1 MASSTEH
8 ALLERVFLRIGSAE
22 TDEQLENAISKFL
35 PPVLL
40 KLSSQQDGVR
50 KKVMELLFHISKRVK
65 SRPTVQLPVEALLNL
80 YRHPDSFVT
89 NFSIIYIKLGYPR
102 MPLEKQAELVP
113 AILYVLDGKP
123 QSHQDSLLMLLMPVL
138 GDVVIPPDPAKRA
151 SFFGFTEK
159 PALSQLL
166 LSFSLDI
173 LLLPYGATPALM
185 KSNTRPPTQQMA
197 STSAAAGTSQSN
209 HPTPSSTNAPP
220 GMSDYSF
227 KRVTGENML
236 SPEELEKTKLGI
248 VKFLS
253 SGVFPEKDILIH
265 LVVAVADTRFG
276 IAHAADIELKK
287 IVRSL
292 DWSSPS
298 LLAPLYTLFLGTSTP
313 RDGPLLPGSPPTT
326 VQKPSTS
333 SSSTPPT
340 TISSSSSSNTT
351 SKQADPWILP
361 SSSALP
367 PPPNKPELRTA
378 PANTRIRLRLLPYI
392 CCARGTG
399 LLFPDCIRIVF
410 DSLYGPN
417 TNARLKS
424 MALQFVL
431 LIILGSNVSQL
442 NTVGSIL
449 LSGLLKLIAVE
460 DAKIKALA
468 YGAVGKLGARLPH
481 LVNEDLAL
489 LFSLFEALNMET
501 PELKFAVKESLL
513 NMMEA
518 FKDMKSGIERCMLQ
532 AYLASLTESA
542 FEPMA
547 RVITVKYTASI
558 YPSNYPPS
566 RFILLMATGDS
577 LETISQDAR
586 LALYGNKL
594 GRNYKEM
601 WSSLEKNL
609 RSEDMLPKSEESNSE
624 SVPDFFAMI
633 KCVIG
638 QAEARV
644 RTKQH
649 SQSSTSSSLL
659 LPFPPAVFSDMLV
672 YVRMCYLHQL
682 NVPIT
687 RTVAYHP
694 KQIVPSLK
702 GFLEG
707 VIDGVEPWNKQPSAK
722 SDCPLE
728 KYVNLIQQFL
738 SHRPELG
745 ALCCLLDLVGSLPEQ
760 FASKLSSDLKWLKGI
775 LVSTSEDMREIASI
789 IYGMVVAHGLDDANF
804 EENMTFLLRQVS
816 KKNVEAQHGYILA
829 ICYCLER
836 RLQVK
841 KSQESLLDLDS
852 DVLVSKATFT
862 KGLKAVV
869 PFLEN
874 SQSLLVSAA
883 CTAVGELG
891 RCSPL
896 PIPDDGSE
904 QNSSLE
910 ATSSNGA
917 QSNSLSKLE
926 IVKKLGAVLK
936 NPKIS
941 SKVKEEAAKAA
952 GYLCVG
958 QKFSHRRDIINIF
971 FDMARDTKDIEVH
984 NCIGKAIICCVLGP
998 HCTASL
1004 DPWRTR
1010 GDMISPIDT
1019 QDGSYKEDLRWVLNE
1034 LLTRLSKDTHPNSR
1048 VALSV
1053 WLLELLG
1060 SFSKEEEMQKRLIE
1074 VQRALVDLLM
1084 EKNHAAY
1091 HAAKGLITLYS
1102 SSEGEEQKKQ
1112 LVQQLHYDILS
1123 TRSTDNSGSG
1133 SVSNHISTYREL
1145 CALATTLEHPEL
1157 MYHFLELIN
1166 SGSAGSLKSSER
1178 FSSKSSALGK
1188 EGTKGL
1194 IDDIPKLLP
1203 IIYRGLFHPN
1213 PNLKACMEDI
1223 WYNLVQDQKKIV
1235 DEYHEKIIND
1245 ITENLTTGS
1254 WGDRFSCCHALSN
1267 ILQPDG
1273 ISGPSA
1279 LSEPS
1284 TSLNSPGMSS
1294 NASSTGVATTS
1305 LESPS
1310 SSSSL
1315 AVNPDSNTI
1324 SLLPGVTSLPKFL
1337 NQSLIEKLLPPLWAK
1352 LFLVMDELH
1361 DSTRRAA
1368 TSTARLLAKVCIRAC
1383 DQDQGKAAETAL
1395 NVIVNILLDG
1405 GVCSTV
1411 NNVKILSLHMVTNL
1425 VTTSGVL
1432 IKPHLAKLL
1441 PALIESMGEIEFA
1454 IEAAGLTSNTPII
1467 KDGYARDT
1475 IRQCFQYID
1484 GPILE
1489 ELVPRIVELMKTS
1502 VGIGTRIGCAHL
1514 ITQLCSLQN
1523 SEIAPY
1529 TGKLLAGLV
1538 SGLSGRGGAILGI
1551 RRAYSSAVAHLVNN
1565 AKESSLHK
1573 LFAKLKTWYLEK
1585 DDEASRAAA
1594 AQLIH
1599 DVAQRAPEVIRA
1611 HSSEVM
1617 PLAFIAMHGEKT
1629 LESKASVEL
1638 WEEAWAEGTP
1648 GTEAGVRTHLEQI
1661 CELIQFTL
1669 DSSSWVMKAQAA
1681 RAAGTVAAK
1690 LGSELG
1696 PDHRIL
1702 LVKMLTGGLKG
1713 RTWTGKESL
1722 LSALVPV
1729 CTSTCLDSFPD
1740 ELKTDGKLCNEV
1752 IEAVLLEARKKGS
1765 SQSVLYRC
1773 TALRT
1778 LGELLFTLK
1787 VDRFADVFAIA
1798 DNMLSMEHGPKRGSE
1813 GEDMGSDE
1821 DDVPH
1826 FDREELTKLREA
1838 ACESLGKAWPSNL
1851 ETQVKFRAV
1860 VVEKCVVCLQ
1870 ASTRPEQIAIIE
1882 AMRQFVDRLMLPTF
1896 NEDELDEEAEE
1907 DVQRVIQGLGKTL
1920 SYVIGIPKYTK
1931 LRKEA
1936 LNVLTLLGRN
1946 LINSGRRFQLIA
1958 LTEGP
1963 LCSVLKEVKQDSQP
1977 EVKASLSRFNEV
1989 LAEEDS
1995 TKKGD

>member
-80 YRHPDSFVT
+80 YTHPDSFVT

-102 MPLEKQAELVP
+102 MPIEKQAELVP
-113 AILYVLDGKP
+113 SILYVLDGKP

-138 GDVVIPPDPAKRA
+138 GDVVVPPDPAKRA
-151 SFFGFTEK
+151 SFFGFSEK

-173 LLLPYGATPALM
+173 LLLPYGATPTQI
-185 KSNTRPPTQQMA
+185 KSNSKPPSQQAASA
-197 STSAAAGTSQSN
+197 STSSGTSQSN
-209 HPTPSSTNAPP
+209 PPTPPSSNAPP
-220 GMSDYSF
+220 GMSEYSF

-236 SPEELEKTKLGI
+236 SPEDLEKTKLGI

-265 LVVAVADTRFG
+265 LIVAVADTRFG

-313 RDGPLLPGSPPTT
+313 RDRPLLPGSPPTT

-333 SSSTPPT
+333 SSSPAS
-340 TISSSSSSNTT
+340 ISSSASNAS

-417 TNARLKS
+417 TNARLKT

-481 LVNEDLAL
+481 LVNKDLAL
-489 LFSLFEALNMET
+489 LLSLFEALDLET

-518 FKDMKSGIERCMLQ
+518 FKDMKNGVERCMLE

-547 RVITVKYTASI
+547 RVVAVKYTASI
-558 YPSNYPPS
+558 FPADYPPS
-566 RFILLMATGDS
+566 RYILLLATGDS
-577 LETISQDAR
+577 LEAISQDAR
-586 LALYGNKL
+586 LALYGSKL

-601 WSSLEKNL
+601 WSSLAKNL
-609 RSEDMLPKSEESNSE
+609 RAEDFILESEEGDGE
-624 SVPDFFAMI
+624 CVPNFSAMI

-649 SQSSTSSSLL
+649 SQSSTSSSSH

-672 YVRMCYLHQL
+672 YIRMCYLHQL
-682 NVPIT
+682 RISIN

-694 KQIVPSLK
+694 KEIVPSLK

-707 VIDGVEPWNKQPSAK
+707 VFMGADSGSKSSAAK
-722 SDCPLE
+722 SESLLE
-728 KYVNLIQQFL
+728 KYLNLIQQFL

-760 FASKLSSDLKWLKGI
+760 FASNLSSDLKWLKGI
-775 LVSTSEDMREIASI
+775 LASTSEDMREIASI
-789 IYGMVVAHGLDDANF
+789 IYGMVVAHGFDDANF
-804 EENMTFLLRQVS
+804 EETMTFLLRQVS

-836 RLQVK
+836 RLRVK
-841 KSQESLLDLDS
+841 KSKESPLDLDS
-852 DVLVSKATFT
+852 GLLVSKATFM
-862 KGLKAVV
+862 KGVKAIV

-874 SQSLLVSAA
+874 SQPLLVTAA
-883 CTAVGELG
+883 CTAIGELG

-896 PIPDDGSE
+896 PIPDGDSAQGSSQE
-904 QNSSLE
+904 TQSA
-910 ATSSNGA
+910 ATS
-917 QSNSLSKLE
+917 QSNTLTKLE
-926 IVKKLGAVLK
+926 IVNKLATVLK

-941 SKVKEEAAKAA
+941 SKVKEEAAKAV

-958 QKFSHRRDIINIF
+958 QRFSHRRQIINNF
-971 FDMARDTKDIEVH
+971 FDMAKDTKDIEVH
-984 NCIGKAIICCVLGP
+984 TCIGRAIICCVLGP
-998 HCTASL
+998 HCTVSH
-1004 DPWRTR
+1004 DPWKTR
-1010 GDMISPIDT
+1010 GDKVLPLDT
-1019 QDGSYKEDLRWVLNE
+1019 KDDSYKEDLRWVLDE
-1034 LLTRLSKDTHPNSR
+1034 LLSKLSKDSHPNSR
-1048 VALSV
+1048 VAWSV

-1060 SFSKEEEMQKRLIE
+1060 SFSKEEEMQKRFVE
-1074 VQRALVDLLM
+1074 VQKALVDLLM

-1112 LVQQLHYDILS
+1112 LVQQLHRDILS
-1123 TRSTDNSGSG
+1123 SRSMDNNASG
-1133 SVSNHISTYREL
+1133 SVSNHMATYREL
-1145 CALATTLEHPEL
+1145 CALASTLEHPEL
-1157 MYHFLELIN
+1157 MYHFLDLIN
-1166 SGSAGSLKSSER
+1166 SGSAGSLKSSEKL
-1178 FSSKSSALGK
+1178 SSKASLDK
-1188 EGTKGL
+1188 EEIKGL
-1194 IDDIPKLLP
+1194 IDDIPKLVP
-1203 IIYRGLFHPN
+1203 RIYRGLFHPN

-1223 WYNLVQDQKKIV
+1223 WYHLVKDQKKIV

-1267 ILQPDG
+1267 IIQPDG
-1273 ISGPSA
+1273 ISNQSTPND
-1279 LSEPS
+1279 PS
-1284 TSLNSPGMSS
+1284 TSLSSPAGGSM
-1294 NASSTGVATTS
+1294 ASHGLVSAS

-1310 SSSSL
+1310 STTSVNTDSSSM
-1315 AVNPDSNTI
+1315 
-1324 SLLPGVTSLPKFL
+1324 SLSSGITSLPKFL
-1337 NQSLIEKLLPPLWAK
+1337 NHSLIEKLLPPLWAK
-1352 LFLVMDELH
+1352 LFLVMDDIH

-1368 TSTARLLAKVCIRAC
+1368 TSTARVLAKVCIRAC
-1383 DQDQGKAAETAL
+1383 DQDQGKAAQHAL

-1411 NNVKILSLHMVTNL
+1411 NSVKILSLQMVTNL

-1432 IKPHLAKLL
+1432 IKPHLARLL

-1454 IEAAGLTSNTPII
+1454 IEAAGLTSNTPIN

-1475 IRQCFQYID
+1475 IRQCFQFID

-1502 VGIGTRIGCAHL
+1502 VGVGTRIGCAHL

-1629 LESKASVEL
+1629 TEGKAAVEL

-1648 GTEAGVRTHLEQI
+1648 GTEAGVRTHLVPI

-1669 DSSSWVMKAQAA
+1669 DSSSWAMKAQAA

-1696 PDHRIL
+1696 PEHRVL
-1702 LVKMLTGGLKG
+1702 LLKMLIGGLKG

-1722 LSALVPV
+1722 LNALVPL
-1729 CTSTCLDSFPD
+1729 CTSTSLESFPD
-1740 ELKTDGKLCNEV
+1740 ELKTDGKLCNEL

-1765 SQSVLYRC
+1765 SQSILYRC

-1778 LGELLFTLK
+1778 LGDLLFTLK

-1798 DNMLSMEHGPKRGSE
+1798 DNMLSMDHGPKRSSE
-1813 GEDMGSDE
+1813 TDDLGSDDE
-1821 DDVPH
+1821 DALH

-1851 ETQVKFRAV
+1851 ETQVQFRAV
-1860 VVEKCVVCLQ
+1860 VVEKCVVCLK

-1882 AMRQFVDRLMLPTF
+1882 AMRQFVDRLILPTY
-1896 NEDELDEEAEE
+1896 NEEEQDEEAEE

-1936 LNVLTLLGRN
+1936 LNVLAILARN
-1946 LINSGRRFQLIA
+1946 LINSGRRSQLIA

-1977 EVKASLSRFNEV
+1977 EVKASLVRFSEV

-1995 TKKGD
+1995 SKKGD